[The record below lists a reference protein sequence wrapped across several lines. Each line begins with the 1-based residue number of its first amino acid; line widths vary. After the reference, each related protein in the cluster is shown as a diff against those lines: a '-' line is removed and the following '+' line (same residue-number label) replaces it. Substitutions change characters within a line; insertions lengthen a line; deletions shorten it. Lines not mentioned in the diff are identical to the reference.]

1 MKLRRDA
8 KTLKGKAFASLR
20 RGLSSFNSFEEDGR
34 VTSVLLHFQHCC
46 EMLVKALLV
55 QKRVNVFDKKT
66 QMSEGFARCLNLAS
80 AHGITASEAGLM
92 RAIDSLRDAEQ
103 HWLIVVSED
112 LLYLHARSLVSVI
125 DDILK
130 RSFGDSLAATLPVRV
145 LPVSTTPVTD
155 FDVMV
160 DNEYSQIA
168 KLLKPGRRQ
177 VDQARG
183 RIRALLALESHVAD
197 DVSVSEKDI
206 DRIEVAVRAK
216 TNIKEVF
223 PRLLSITTA
232 TAGAVGF
239 EFKVRFTKKE
249 GAPVHLVAADDPAA
263 AAAVREVDLQKKYHM
278 SPAIFAEKLGLSQ
291 PKTKALRDFAEIDS
305 NASYTHIFDFGSQR
319 HSRFSDMALIK
330 ARETLAAT
338 SIDTIWENRAVTR

>member
-8 KTLKGKAFASLR
+8 KSLKGKALASLR
-20 RGLSSFNSFEEDGR
+20 RGLASFNSFEEDGR
-34 VTSVLLHFQHCC
+34 ATSVLLHFQHCC

-66 QMSEGFARCLNLAS
+66 QISEGFARCLNLAS

-130 RSFGDSLAATLPVRV
+130 RSFCDSLAATLPIRV

-155 FDVMV
+155 FDLMI
-160 DNEYSQIA
+160 DNEYSQISE
-168 KLLKPGRRQ
+168 LLKPGRRQ

-206 DRIEVAVRAK
+206 DRIEVALRAK
-216 TNIKEVF
+216 TAIDEVF
-223 PRLLSITTA
+223 PRLRSITTT
-232 TAGAVGF
+232 TAGIGGY
-239 EFKVRFTKKE
+239 EFKVHFTKKE
-249 GAPVHLVAADDPAA
+249 GAPVKFVAADDSAG
-263 AAAVREVDLQKKYHM
+263 AAAVREVDLQKKYHI
-278 SPAIFAEKLGLSQ
+278 SPTIFAEKLGLSL
-291 PKTKALRDFAEIDS
+291 PKTKALRDFALIDADA
-305 NASYTHIFDFGSQR
+305 NLMHIFNFGSQR
-319 HSRFSDMALIK
+319 HARFSDSALTK
-330 ARETLAAT
+330 AKKTLAAT
-338 SIDTIWENRAVTR
+338 CIEDIWELQATLR